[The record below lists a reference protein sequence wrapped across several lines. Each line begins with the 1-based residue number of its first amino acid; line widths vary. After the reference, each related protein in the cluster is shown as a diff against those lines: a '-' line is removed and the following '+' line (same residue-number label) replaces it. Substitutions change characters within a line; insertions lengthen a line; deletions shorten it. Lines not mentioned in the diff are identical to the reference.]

1 MEPRSAWTGSYNRL
15 SMFFNLILLLCQRLT
30 NFDMVTLPTVDKHAH
45 LGELQSKFGR
55 NAISKVH
62 YDIVC
67 FLCWWTMRISKCEFD
82 GVQNCLHR
90 KCDEKQSCCS
100 FNCSSL
106 DLISLACRQLLHTN
120 LRKASSGFYGRLSIL
135 QNIRS
140 SFCTILRH

>member
-1 MEPRSAWTGSYNRL
+1 MDRELIQIGNLVEPRSAWTGSYNRL
-15 SMFFNLILLLCQRLT
+15 SMLFNLILLLCQRLT

-45 LGELQSKFGR
+45 LGELQSKSGR

-90 KCDEKQSCCS
+90 NVMK
-100 FNCSSL
+100 SSL
-106 DLISLACRQLLHTN
+106 AVASIVPSYIYSHWHV
-120 LRKASSGFYGRLSIL
+120 ASSFTQTSEKHPRAFTAACPY
-135 QNIRS
+135 
-140 SFCTILRH
+140 F